1 MEFHETLK
9 ELRHRRGLT
18 QEELAALLFVSRTAV
33 SKWESGRGY
42 PGIDSLRAIAR
53 LFSVSLDDLLAGD
66 VLLSLSEEEARA
78 GAARLRRRVCAALDL
93 SAALLF
99 FLPVFRQATG
109 EGAAAVPL
117 FAFAPASA
125 WLKAVC
131 IAVVSLSVLC
141 GVLTLLL
148 PAVCGASGGRIAAAL
163 SLCVGA
169 GGALFFTLCLQPY
182 AAALLFVLL
191 LVRSPLSLPA
201 LAPTP

>member
-99 FLPVFRQATG
+99 
-109 EGAAAVPL
+109 
-117 FAFAPASA
+117 
-125 WLKAVC
+125 
-131 IAVVSLSVLC
+131 
-141 GVLTLLL
+141 
-148 PAVCGASGGRIAAAL
+148 
-163 SLCVGA
+163 
-169 GGALFFTLCLQPY
+169 
-182 AAALLFVLL
+182 VLL